1 MSLALYQQD
10 QVRETEQGVE
20 EEENTMGEE
29 TLPDTIVKIVVID
42 NKAKNKPVKVSN
54 PNPDP
59 V

>member
-20 EEENTMGEE
+20 EEEKNMGEE
-29 TLPDTIVKIVVID
+29 TLPV
-42 NKAKNKPVKVSN
+42 

-59 V
+59 DPV

>member
-29 TLPDTIVKIVVID
+29 TLTEDD
-42 NKAKNKPVKVSN
+42 NSR
-54 PNPDP
+54 
-59 V
+59 

>member
-29 TLPDTIVKIVVID
+29 TLPDTIVTIVGID
-42 NKAKNKPVKVSN
+42 KKAKN
-54 PNPDP
+54 
-59 V
+59 

>member
-29 TLPDTIVKIVVID
+29 TLPEDKACRKD
-42 NKAKNKPVKVSN
+42 KKAKNKPVKVSN